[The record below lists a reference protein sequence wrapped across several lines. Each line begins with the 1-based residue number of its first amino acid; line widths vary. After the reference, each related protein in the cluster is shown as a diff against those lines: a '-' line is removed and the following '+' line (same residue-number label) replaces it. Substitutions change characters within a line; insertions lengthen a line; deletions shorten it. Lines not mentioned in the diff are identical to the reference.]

1 MDVTIDA
8 DGAFGI
14 VENAFDGTTVEQP
27 ENPNIDFKVVYIM
40 YVGTDQEG
48 QNIYH
53 FFLSENCEETW
64 MEAWSDYPSGIN
76 PRDKMDL
83 DPSQYEYIMEAKCP
97 FKLELAQDSL
107 CYSMQDVRD
116 GILALAYESLDGYEA
131 YPEPYRVVIKF
142 GQPMSEVDEILF
154 GRGVKAHYC

>member
-53 FFLSENCEETW
+53 FFLS
-64 MEAWSDYPSGIN
+64 
-76 PRDKMDL
+76 
-83 DPSQYEYIMEAKCP
+83 
-97 FKLELAQDSL
+97 SL
-107 CYSMQDVRD
+107 NFF
-116 GILALAYESLDGYEA
+116 L
-131 YPEPYRVVIKF
+131 
-142 GQPMSEVDEILF
+142 
-154 GRGVKAHYC
+154 